1 MLLNFVEMFG
11 EYRVRNDRLISPHNS
26 NQYIFI
32 MSRIAVHPK
41 VGYLNTEF
49 TICVI
54 PDANTNTE
62 INRIEIY
69 RNNISVKGIDEGE
82 IGLVKTIDNIN
93 GDTIKIKLESAGLY
107 NICTGDDCVRVVVK
121 DAIRFG
127 GSQHKGSYIFDDT
140 PWCFVVMRDR
150 TYFYN
155 RDTKQQYV
163 ETISPES
170 IDAINENVVIFKNT
184 KYNEFSLYTLINHR
198 VFVSYS
204 KGEIVGKKWLVAED
218 NENQKLCIVSF
229 TNDEICRR
237 YIQYDSYEIDKDRN
251 SIYTICNNVVS
262 IFSLDEMA
270 IIKEKTFNGST
281 LMFTNNHYII
291 VKLRDRIFD
300 LYNVFDFSY
309 ISRIELDNIVDVI
322 DKHVLI
328 DNKTSIEINQQF
340 DRIIQQHSLSSIGAI
355 QLKISSIEDIC
366 ITNNKVYFKEKIT
379 TRYIDP
385 YGKCQ
390 YRWEYNIKCG
400 SETIFASRECIR
412 CISLEGETIV
422 GVNSNNK
429 HFRID
434 KSNHIIWEDSS
445 SINCITESH
454 KDLVNQI
461 IPPQYVKAISQSK
474 KYALSISGSYVYIH
488 KLAND
493 VYSKEEI
500 LSSLFDSSKYGN
512 VLLSDDGDNII
523 YQDKKQL
530 YLKSVRTGDT
540 SPFPNVEFISHN
552 NGYRPL
558 ISFDQYRR
566 PRIIDP
572 ITRQTID
579 GRFLAEYTFVS
590 PDGKLYAETNQS
602 VKYYHKLKEMYIS
615 KIEYD
620 SIIIC
625 YECLYATTPQEK
637 RLEIIKKRRLLL
649 EQYPQLL
656 SIKNF
661 DNIPDIR
668 DYIVEKQG
676 FVVIN
681 KINGDSSDIIQEVPL
696 GKTLWFLN
704 YVSFSYDNRYVAI
717 AGRYPDN
724 TYDDGKSIG
733 GLFMIYDL
741 LNRNVIYRDA
751 DGDACWRALF
761 TMDNKVA
768 SYSSTP
774 NTYLCKI
781 ENTNL
786 SSNTLYG
793 KSFLTFSPDGK
804 YMALSEQGYIRCNME
819 KNGIE
824 WGHMPSTNV
833 YVRQVDNPDIILMP
847 VINDL
852 SDHGVGDT
860 HIKCTTASC
869 SFSIDNKKLMMVG
882 RDGVVIIR
890 NLYLD

>member
-1 MLLNFVEMFG
+1 MFG
-11 EYRVRNDRLISPHNS
+11 EYRVRNEKLILPYIS
-26 NQYIFI
+26 NQCIFI
-32 MSRIAVHPK
+32 MSTVAVHPN

-49 TICVI
+49 TICII
-54 PDANTNTE
+54 PDANTNKD

-69 RNNISVKGIDEGE
+69 RNNISVKGIDKGRIE
-82 IGLVKTIDNIN
+82 LVKTIDNIS

-107 NICTGDDCVRVVVK
+107 DICTGNEYVRVVVK

-127 GSQHKGSYIFDDT
+127 GSQHKGSYIFDNT

-155 RDTKQQYV
+155 RDTMHQYV
-163 ETISPES
+163 EAISPES
-170 IDAINENVVIFKNT
+170 IDIINENVVTFKND
-184 KYNEFSLYTLINHR
+184 KHIEFSLYSLTNHR
-198 VFVSYS
+198 VFANYS
-204 KGEIVGKKWLVAED
+204 KGEIVGKNWLIAED
-218 NENQKLCIVSF
+218 DKTKQLCIVSF

-237 YIQYDSYEIDKDRN
+237 YIQCDSYEIDKDRN
-251 SIYTICNNVVS
+251 SVYTICNNIVS
-262 IFSLDEMA
+262 IFSLDEMD
-270 IIKEKTFNGST
+270 IIKEKTFNGGT

-300 LYNVFDFSY
+300 LYNVLDFSY
-309 ISRIELDNIVDVI
+309 IARIEMDNIVDVI

-328 DNKTSIEINQQF
+328 DSKTSIEINEQF
-340 DRIIQQHSLSSIGAI
+340 DRIIQQHSLSSIGAL
-355 QLKISSIEDIC
+355 QLKISSIEDLC

-379 TRYIDP
+379 TRYIDS
-385 YGKCQ
+385 YGKCK

-400 SETIFASRECIR
+400 AEIIFASRENIR
-412 CISLEGETIV
+412 YISLEGETIV
-422 GVNSNNK
+422 GVNSKDK

-445 SINCITESH
+445 SINCIKDSH
-454 KDLVNQI
+454 ENLVNQVV
-461 IPPQYVKAISQSK
+461 PPQYVTAISQSK
-474 KYALSISGSYVYIH
+474 EYALSISGSYVYIH
-488 KLAND
+488 KLVND

-530 YLKSVRTGDT
+530 YLKSVRTGDV

-579 GRFLAEYTFVS
+579 GCFLAEYTFVS
-590 PDGKLYAETNQS
+590 PDGKQYAETSQS

-620 SIIIC
+620 SIIMY
-625 YECLYATTPQEK
+625 YECLYATTSQEK
-637 RLEIIKKRRLLL
+637 RSEITNKRRLLL

-668 DYIVEKQG
+668 DYIVEEQG

-681 KINGDSSDIIQEVPL
+681 TINGDSSDIIQEVPL

-741 LNRNVIYRDA
+741 LNRNVVYKNT

-824 WGHMPSTNV
+824 WGHMPSTSV
-833 YVRQVDNPDIILMP
+833 YVRSVDNPTLDIMP
-847 VINDL
+847 LINDL
-852 SDHGVGDT
+852 SDSEIIGSKV
-860 HIKCTTASC
+860 KNTTASC

-882 RDGVVIIR
+882 SDGVVIIR